1 VKEVNMMTKLNEK
14 KWLSDILGKDSATVS
29 KWVANTTQPSLEALI
44 VIANAFEVPVQ
55 ELVRQGILHQDKI
68 K

>member
-1 VKEVNMMTKLNEK
+1 MKEVNMMTKLNEK

-29 KWVANTTQPSLEALI
+29 KWVANTTQPSFEALI
-44 VIANAFEVPVQ
+44 AIANAFEVHVQ

>member
-1 VKEVNMMTKLNEK
+1 MMTKLNEK

-55 ELVRQGILHQDKI
+55 ELVSQGILHQDKI

>member
-1 VKEVNMMTKLNEK
+1 MKEVNMMTKLNEK

>member
-1 VKEVNMMTKLNEK
+1 MTKLNEK

-55 ELVRQGILHQDKI
+55 ELVSQGILHQDKI

>member
-1 VKEVNMMTKLNEK
+1 MMTKLNEK